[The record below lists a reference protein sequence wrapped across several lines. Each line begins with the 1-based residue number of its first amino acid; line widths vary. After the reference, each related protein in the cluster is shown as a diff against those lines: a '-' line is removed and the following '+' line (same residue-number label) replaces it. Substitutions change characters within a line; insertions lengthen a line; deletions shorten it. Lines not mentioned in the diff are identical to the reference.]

1 MQKMYKYLSILL
13 ILLSILVSACSE
25 KKKTEPIIPI
35 EEEINLET
43 FWEDIKTVEYLVV
56 FGNDITRDSNIHV
69 EFRPLTH
76 PLPFASLKID
86 GEQASIVWTSNL
98 VDGIW
103 MGKISQE
110 FDVTPGRV
118 ITFEL
123 MSPGITGELVS
134 KYEIVVPHLPE
145 IVDTI
150 FPPELGNDFYLNW
163 HLSTNADFQLVYA
176 FASIN
181 TDENG
186 DFFTIKKEE
195 RSHLFPASLF
205 PEASDSWET
214 GVNNIAWK
222 RNEAHA
228 FMGIGHHYLLYN
240 ASSVPTASRR

>member
-1 MQKMYKYLSILL
+1 MQKIIKYFSILM
-13 ILLSILVSACSE
+13 LLLCIIFLGCSE

-35 EEEINLET
+35 DEEINLET

-56 FGNDITRDSNIHV
+56 FGEDVTEGINIHI
-69 EFRPLTH
+69 EFRPITH

-86 GEQASIVWTSNL
+86 GEEASIVWTSNL
-98 VDGIW
+98 VDGFW
-103 MGKISQE
+103 KGKISQE

-118 ITFEL
+118 VTFKL

-134 KYEIVVPHLPE
+134 KCEIIVPHIPE

-150 FPPELGNDFYLNW
+150 FPPEQGNDFYLNW
-163 HLSTNADFQLVYA
+163 HLPSNADFQLVYA

-186 DFFTIKKEE
+186 DFFTIKKEA

-205 PEASDSWET
+205 PETSDSWET

-222 RNEAHA
+222 RYGSHA
-228 FMGIGHHYLLYN
+228 FMGLGHHYLIYQ
-240 ASSVPTASRR
+240 ASP